1 MQKLKDEIRNNIIE
15 AAVKE
20 FARLGY
26 EKASMRIIAKVAGI
40 SVSNTYNYYPN
51 KEQLLSSIVEPVF
64 ARMREIFKKSMQE
77 SMKQGLSGTDFQSFI
92 DGIVNSLLQMD
103 ARQRQLL
110 IILAEKSVGTRYQKS
125 KEEMVTLLRMH
136 LAEALSKPGT
146 ASPITESQGYM
157 LNIIAT
163 NYIDGLLK
171 ILKDYRN
178 QSWAEENLRILMTY
192 HLNGIKALA

>member
-51 KEQLLSSIVEPVF
+51 KEQLFSSIVEPVF